1 MSEFN
6 LGRYRLDDSHQIVAL
21 EADRLV
27 STEQAIELIAAN
39 QGVSVIGDAGSL
51 LESVPELR
59 NQFTPIYPN
68 AIDILPL
75 AQTEYSAQ
83 RAMAIETVDL
93 VYLRGTEAWQKRK
106 RLRTAAEEVN

>member
-1 MSEFN
+1 
-6 LGRYRLDDSHQIVAL
+6 VAL

-27 STEQAIELIAAN
+27 SSAQAIELIAAN
-39 QGVSVIGDAGSL
+39 QRVSVIGDAGGL
-51 LESVPELR
+51 FESAPELKS
-59 NQFTPIYPN
+59 QFTPIYPN

-83 RAMAIETVDL
+83 RAVAIETVDL

-106 RLRTAAEEVN
+106 RLRTTAEEVN